1 MKPISMALL
10 SALIWLFSQAAF
22 AQQTNSNFD
31 LNECLKYAL
40 EHSVTIK
47 NSLLSQSSAEARVQ
61 EIKSIGLPQANANI
75 NLTSNLLVPRS
86 FIPAEF
92 SGGPPGTFQAVAFQP
107 QYTGQAGVDVS
118 QLVFDGAYF
127 LGLKAASV
135 FTKISEKTVVMDKIT
150 VVENVSKAYYTV
162 LINQERLKL
171 LQKNYSRMDSLYYQ
185 TKMLFQN
192 GFAEKLDVSRLEVS
206 LNNLKAEIQKFERI
220 QNLTLAMLKFQ
231 MSMPESENLTLKGEL
246 ALPAQSSAPDNAD
259 PTKRIEYQILQ
270 TQAELEALN
279 VRNYKVQYYPTVRAS
294 LGLGANSGSND
305 LGEFFKFGTN
315 WFGNST
321 FAIGVSIPIF
331 DGFKKKS
338 QIAQAKFALQKTQNT
353 ISDFTRIMEFQLKQA
368 ALSFQN
374 ATETMK
380 AQKQNVELAEEVYR
394 VTRIK
399 FKEGVGTKLE
409 LLDAETSLKESET
422 NYLNAL
428 YDAIIAHVDVCKAN
442 GTLLETAQ

>member
-75 NLTSNLLVPRS
+75 NLASNLLVPRS

-206 LNNLKAEIQKFERI
+206 LNNLKAEIQK
-220 QNLTLAMLKFQ
+220 
-231 MSMPESENLTLKGEL
+231 
-246 ALPAQSSAPDNAD
+246 
-259 PTKRIEYQILQ
+259 
-270 TQAELEALN
+270 
-279 VRNYKVQYYPTVRAS
+279 
-294 LGLGANSGSND
+294 
-305 LGEFFKFGTN
+305 
-315 WFGNST
+315 
-321 FAIGVSIPIF
+321 
-331 DGFKKKS
+331 
-338 QIAQAKFALQKTQNT
+338 
-353 ISDFTRIMEFQLKQA
+353 
-368 ALSFQN
+368 
-374 ATETMK
+374 
-380 AQKQNVELAEEVYR
+380 
-394 VTRIK
+394 
-399 FKEGVGTKLE
+399 
-409 LLDAETSLKESET
+409 
-422 NYLNAL
+422 
-428 YDAIIAHVDVCKAN
+428 
-442 GTLLETAQ
+442 